1 LNDFVSGQGKDC
13 CKFVADIKRDP
24 AIHGPGVAMAV
35 RKEDT
40 ALRDM
45 LSKAIEES
53 IKDGTHKKVA
63 DKWFTISI
71 LAD

>member
-1 LNDFVSGQGKDC
+1 
-13 CKFVADIKRDP
+13 
-24 AIHGPGVAMAV
+24 MAV

-45 LSKAIEES
+45 LSKAIDES
-53 IKDGTHKKVA
+53 IKDGTHKKAA
-63 DKWFTISI
+63 DKWFTITI